1 MLLFEFIKWYSLAA
15 ETILLAFQNYI
26 LMLGT
31 NVMIPSLIVPAM
43 GGDNV
48 SAILRFVLNSFT
60 YKFNFLCSNS
70 FHLTLVKYS

>member
-1 MLLFEFIKWYSLAA
+1 MDVLNDQILLLSALRFEFIKQCCFAG

-48 SAILRFVLNSFT
+48 S
-60 YKFNFLCSNS
+60 
-70 FHLTLVKYS
+70 